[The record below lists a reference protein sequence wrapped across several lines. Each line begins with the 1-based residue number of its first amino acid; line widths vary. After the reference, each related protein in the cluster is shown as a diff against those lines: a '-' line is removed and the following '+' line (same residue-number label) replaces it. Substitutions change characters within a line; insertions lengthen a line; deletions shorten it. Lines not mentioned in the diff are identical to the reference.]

1 MAEPPPAFDWG
12 DLGRHLPED
21 SQQACLI
28 GRVWRPG
35 KVAGPSVIA
44 VDSGHAL
51 DITPTVPTIASL
63 LQNESPKD
71 VIDRAVATG
80 EDLGTII
87 TILANTPPEGRDE
100 NRPWLLPPIDLQ
112 AIKACG
118 VTFAKSMLERVIEER
133 AQGDPSRAQA
143 IREELSAQIGGDLTT
158 IVPGSAAAAD
168 LKAALIERGLW
179 SQYLEVGIG
188 PHAEVFTKAQP
199 LSAVGS
205 LSAIGIHPVSVWNN
219 PEPEIALLISPDGK
233 AVGATLGNDV
243 NLRDMEGLSALL
255 LGRAKDNNA
264 ACALGPFV
272 RLFSDSFGVE
282 DVRSAEVDLRVD
294 GDDGFVLKGRSSM
307 GEISRDPL
315 DLVAQTINRHHAYPD
330 GVVLFLGTMFAPT
343 KDRDQPGQGF
353 THKSGDRVEIASPK
367 LGRLVNRVAS
377 TDQVPPWD
385 FGALALMQNLSARGL
400 I

>member
-1 MAEPPPAFDWG
+1 M
-12 DLGRHLPED
+12 
-21 SQQACLI
+21 
-28 GRVWRPG
+28 
-35 KVAGPSVIA
+35 
-44 VDSGHAL
+44 
-51 DITPTVPTIASL
+51 
-63 LQNESPKD
+63 
-71 VIDRAVATG
+71 
-80 EDLGTII
+80 
-87 TILANTPPEGRDE
+87 
-100 NRPWLLPPIDLQ
+100 
-112 AIKACG
+112 
-118 VTFAKSMLERVIEER
+118 
-133 AQGDPSRAQA
+133 
-143 IREELSAQIGGDLTT
+143 
-158 IVPGSAAAAD
+158 
-168 LKAALIERGLW
+168 
-179 SQYLEVGIG
+179 GIG

-205 LSAIGIHPVSVWNN
+205 LAAIGIHPVSVWNN
-219 PEPEIALLISPDGK
+219 PEPEITLLISPEGK

-264 ACALGPFV
+264 SCALGPFV
-272 RLFSDSFGVE
+272 RLFDDSFGIE

-294 GDDGFVLKGRSSM
+294 GDDGFILEGRSSM

-315 DLVAQTINRHHAYPD
+315 DLVAQTVNRHHAYPD

-367 LGRLVNRVAS
+367 LGRLVNRVAP